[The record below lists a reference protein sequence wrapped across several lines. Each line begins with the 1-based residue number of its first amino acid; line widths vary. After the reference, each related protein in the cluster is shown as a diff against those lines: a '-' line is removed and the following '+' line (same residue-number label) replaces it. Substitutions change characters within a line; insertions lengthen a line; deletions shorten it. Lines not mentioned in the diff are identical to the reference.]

1 MNLVMP
7 LMDVVLWIVEN
18 FIVHLKMDK
27 IVVLIWSILFIQDSK
42 GNFLARDGK

>member
-27 IVVLIWSILFIQDSK
+27 IVVFNMKHSFYPRFK
-42 GNFLARDGK
+42 G